1 MGVIL
6 GVFIA
11 LGLIIIVALVSFKQM
26 WNNEPGYEHMPV
38 VSKTIA
44 SLFLFGAILTIVVAI
59 IYACNR

>member
-11 LGLIIIVALVSFKQM
+11 LGLIIVVAIVSFKQM
-26 WNNEPGYEHMPV
+26 WDNEPGYEHMPF
-38 VSKTIA
+38 VSKAIA
-44 SLFLFGAILTIVVAI
+44 SLFFFGMILTIVVAI